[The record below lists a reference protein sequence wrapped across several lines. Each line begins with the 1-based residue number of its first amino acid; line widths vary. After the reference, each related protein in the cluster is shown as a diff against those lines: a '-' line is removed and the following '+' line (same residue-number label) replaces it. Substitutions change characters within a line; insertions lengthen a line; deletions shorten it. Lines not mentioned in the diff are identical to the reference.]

1 MTRSSCRGRAARSR
15 TWLSTL
21 DAAGSCGALQV
32 PGCARALL
40 AQRAAPLPPQPLR
53 VVVGKQLRRPAGAA
67 GGLAVAAQ
75 QQRKEAFDLKERPIG
90 GPTEA
95 AVRPV
100 VAVVSGPQGRED
112 PTHLRDPPSQ
122 DRQRCGGRIVVTV
135 TAREPASEGE
145 ADTEGEAVPRH
156 GYPAARFPNVMAG
169 SLSGHGRQRAIEG
182 DRPSAARRPS
192 RVTQAA
198 ASRAPD
204 PAVPGSDRLSLI
216 GGESDILLLRS
227 LPGGMRRV
235 ADV

>member
-135 TAREPASEGE
+135 TAREPASSIKPDWDSLDRDRQSRGR
-145 ADTEGEAVPRH
+145 PRLEF
-156 GYPAARFPNVMAG
+156 AKF
-169 SLSGHGRQRAIEG
+169 GH
-182 DRPSAARRPS
+182 PS
-192 RVTQAA
+192 RAWGAA
-198 ASRAPD
+198 DLYQCSLAP
-204 PAVPGSDRLSLI
+204 PPT
-216 GGESDILLLRS
+216 
-227 LPGGMRRV
+227 RV
-235 ADV
+235 AQDAAI